1 MGQAF
6 SRKVQLTRE
15 EFLRELPDAAG
26 RMSYHTDGDDIIMKD
41 NSQTVRITLTDLGVK
56 DLGALHLPM
65 QQVDF
70 SFENMAPADIEGFMT
85 RWDDHKLRMGG

>member
-1 MGQAF
+1 MGSAF

-15 EFLRELPDAAG
+15 EFLRELPDAVG
-26 RMSYHTDGDDIIMKD
+26 RMSYHTDGDDIIIED
-41 NSQTVRITLTDLGVK
+41 NSKTVRITLTDLGIK

-70 SFENMAPADIEGFMT
+70 NFENMAAFEIEGFMT
-85 RWDDHKLRMGG
+85 RWDGHKLRMGG